1 VLGNRVLACGGGGT
15 GGPVTD
21 GRLSEAS
28 RELRR
33 ASRRMEEAARKM
45 DDGTKQM
52 TVHIIEK
59 QAPGLGNEWLQLTQP
74 RGPMTRLSWSRF
86 RSRRAQ

>member
-1 VLGNRVLACGGGGT
+1 MNDLLA
-15 GGPVTD
+15 P
-21 GRLSEAS
+21 
-28 RELRR
+28 
-33 ASRRMEEAARKM
+33 AARKM